1 MSELSVVRFWFKEL
15 IGLLIYEAFATFFS
29 YEALASPFLKDLSF
43 HFLGDG
49 EGLVDEGVGEDVG
62 LGFGQDEAEV
72 VLAVAAEG
80 EGAHC
85 ILIT

>member
-1 MSELSVVRFWFKEL
+1 M
-15 IGLLIYEAFATFFS
+15 FFV
-29 YEALASPFLKDLSF
+29 EEHGGDFLCY
-43 HFLGDG
+43 G
-49 EGLVDEGVGEDVG
+49 EGLVDEGVGQTFHF
-62 LGFGQDEAEV
+62 GFGQDEAEV